1 MVSLNRLMLIGNV
14 GTDPEMRYTPN
25 GKAVTTFRLAVTRRF
40 NGQDGERQDDTEWF
54 TTVTWNAL
62 AEQCSQWLTK
72 GRRVFIEGRLKS
84 NTWTGA
90 DGVARFGNEVI
101 ASRVLFLDRGENQPN
116 NSNQQQPAAREPIA
130 AQSSAQPPSEEDLP
144 W

>member
-1 MVSLNRLMLIGNV
+1 MLIGNV

-116 NSNQQQPAAREPIA
+116 NSNQQQPAAREPVA

>member
-14 GTDPEMRYTPN
+14 GTDPELRYTPN

-40 NGQDGERQDDTEWF
+40 NSQDGEQQDDTEWF
-54 TTVTWNAL
+54 TAVTWNAL

-101 ASRVLFLDRGENQPN
+101 ASRVLFLDRSEKQSN
-116 NSNQQQPAAREPIA
+116 NSNQQPASHQPVA
-130 AQSSAQPPSEEDLP
+130 AQSSSQLPSEEDLP

>member
-1 MVSLNRLMLIGNV
+1 MLIGNV

-25 GKAVTTFRLAVTRRF
+25 GKAVTTFRLAVTRHF
-40 NGQDGERQDDTEWF
+40 NGQDGEPQDNTEWF
-54 TTVTWNAL
+54 TAVTWNAL

-101 ASRVLFLDRGENQPN
+101 ASRVLFLDRGKNQTN
-116 NSNQQQPAAREPIA
+116 NPNQQQPAARQPVA
-130 AQSSAQPPSEEDLP
+130 AQASAHPPSEEDLP

>member
-25 GKAVTTFRLAVTRRF
+25 GKAVTTFRLAVTRHF
-40 NGQDGERQDDTEWF
+40 NGQDGEPQDNTEWF
-54 TTVTWNAL
+54 TAVTWNAL

-101 ASRVLFLDRGENQPN
+101 ASRVLFLDRGENQTN
-116 NSNQQQPAAREPIA
+116 NPNQQQPAARQPVA
-130 AQSSAQPPSEEDLP
+130 AQASAQPPSEEDLP

>member
-1 MVSLNRLMLIGNV
+1 MLIGNV
-14 GTDPEMRYTPN
+14 GTDPELRYTPN
-25 GKAVTTFRLAVTRRF
+25 GNAVTTFRLAVTRRF

-54 TTVTWNAL
+54 TAVAWNLL
-62 AEQCSQWLTK
+62 AEQCSQWLNK

-101 ASRVLFLDRGENQPN
+101 ASRVLFLDRSENQSN
-116 NSNQQQPAAREPIA
+116 NSNQQPAAQQPVA
-130 AQSSAQPPSEEDLP
+130 VQSSSQPPSEEDLP